1 MRPKLSKDL
10 EVKNFEKNYW
20 LKEELVEFCKQNN
33 ISTSGSKE
41 NVEKRIVRFLR
52 HEPVEQPK
60 KRARVGGKSE
70 TKVEISLN
78 SLIPKNYRNDERHRR
93 FFKNEIGERFK
104 FNTPFMNWMKRNAG
118 QTYAEAVKEWLK
130 IEIENKSGK
139 KRTIAKQFK
148 YNQYTRDFFEHNPH
162 LSRKDAIACWNYKKS
177 LPGEHI
183 YESED
188 LKILKK

>member
-10 EVKNFEKNYW
+10 EVKDFEKNYW
-20 LKEELVEFCKQNN
+20 LKEELVGFCKQNN

-41 NVEKRIVRFLR
+41 NLEKRIIRFLR
-52 HEPVEQPK
+52 HEPAQHAK
-60 KRARVGGKSE
+60 KRASRLRKSNVKE
-70 TKVEISLN
+70 EISLN
-78 SLIPKNYRNDERHRR
+78 SVISKNYRNDEMHRS
-93 FFKNEIGERFK
+93 FFKKEIGERFK

-118 QTYAEAVKEWLK
+118 QTYVEAVNEWLK
-130 IEIENKSGK
+130 IEGENKSGK

-162 LSRKDAIACWNYKKS
+162 LSRKDAIKCWNYKKS

-183 YESED
+183 YEPED

>member
-10 EVKNFEKNYW
+10 EVKDFEKNYW
-20 LKEELVEFCKQNN
+20 LKEELVGFCKQNN
-33 ISTSGSKE
+33 ISRRGSKE
-41 NVEKRIVRFLR
+41 NLEKRIVRFLR
-52 HEPVEQPK
+52 HELVEQHEK
-60 KRARVGGKSE
+60 QARAWGKTDVKE
-70 TKVEISLN
+70 EISLN
-78 SLIPKNYRNDERHRR
+78 SAIPLNYRNDEIHRR
-93 FFKNEIGERFK
+93 FFKKEIGVRFK

-130 IEIENKSGK
+130 IEIENKRGK

-177 LPGEHI
+177 LPGEHK